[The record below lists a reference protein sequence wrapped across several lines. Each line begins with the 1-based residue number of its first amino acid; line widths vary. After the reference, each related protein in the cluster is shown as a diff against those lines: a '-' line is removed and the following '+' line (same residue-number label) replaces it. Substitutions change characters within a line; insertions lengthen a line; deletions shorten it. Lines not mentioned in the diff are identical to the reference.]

1 MNESNIPR
9 DWWVT
14 QDQDEAWMQQL
25 EDELKRR
32 EEEERKAPKQ
42 LELPFDEL
50 TDQELEAEYDA
61 FMARL
66 EKEGKQS

>member
-9 DWWVT
+9 EWWVE
-14 QDQDEAWMQQL
+14 QDRDEAWIQQL
-25 EDELKRR
+25 EEELQRR

-42 LELPFDEL
+42 LELPFDEP
-50 TDQELEAEYDA
+50 TKEELDAEYDA